1 MPKAMEDRVPL
12 ASYWAAI
19 KGKYNDLAKNP
30 AYKPDINGPI
40 KTYDMGI
47 NNYIKFVSERDKLM
61 DLFPAYSKYGVDI
74 TNKIVQQRAELE
86 KIMDKDQ
93 ADVTSSINE
102 LDAEVAKKEEADPA
116 RMMTLLNDICTSAE
130 EMVSSRKQI
139 WDQLSKLGEAKVQV
153 NKKLRDEYKAKAVAI
168 INGMKKIEDDAVK
181 LEAQIRSIIS
191 AYQKVATQLNKTEVV
206 NGVREMLGHF

>member
-1 MPKAMEDRVPL
+1 
-12 ASYWAAI
+12 
-19 KGKYNDLAKNP
+19 
-30 AYKPDINGPI
+30 
-40 KTYDMGI
+40 MGI

-116 RMMTLLNDICTSAE
+116 RGL
-130 EMVSSRKQI
+130 
-139 WDQLSKLGEAKVQV
+139 
-153 NKKLRDEYKAKAVAI
+153 
-168 INGMKKIEDDAVK
+168 
-181 LEAQIRSIIS
+181 
-191 AYQKVATQLNKTEVV
+191 
-206 NGVREMLGHF
+206 